1 MRIAFYAPLKPPTH
15 RNPSGDRQMARL
27 LMQALEH
34 AGHQVELASRFRSR
48 EAAGDGA
55 RLERLH
61 RVGDKLA
68 ERLIRRY
75 RALPVRQRPQ
85 LWFTYHLYYKAPD
98 WIGPKVAQALRIPYV
113 VAEASVAYKRA
124 SGPWAAS
131 HRAVLDAL
139 DQAAAV
145 ITLNPLDAKLIP
157 DQSKVRPLK
166 PFLETAPYDAVRP
179 LRDDYRAVLDA
190 LDQAA
195 AVITLNPL
203 DAKLIP
209 DQSKVRPLK
218 PFLETAPYDAV
229 RPLRDDYRAVLASEQ
244 QLDAE
249 LPWLLAVAMMR
260 PGDKLKSYQIL
271 AQALRAIPD
280 IPWQLLVA
288 GDGQAREAVT
298 QAFTWAL
305 PGRVRFLG
313 LVQPEVMPALYAA
326 SDLLVW
332 PAVNEAFGM
341 GLLEAQAAGIP
352 VVAGRNPGVENV
364 VAEGITGY
372 LSDPGPATFA
382 ASVREML
389 SHKANRVAMGGAAP
403 TVVAEQH
410 SLLAAARRLNAIL
423 QDASRHVVAGQ

>member
-15 RNPSGDRQMARL
+15 SNPSGDRQMAR
-27 LMQALEH
+27 MIVQALEQ
-34 AGHQVELASRFRSR
+34 AGHEVDLASRFRSR
-48 EAAGDGA
+48 EPMGNAA
-55 RLERLH
+55 RLERLQ
-61 RVGDKLA
+61 RLGDALA
-68 ERLIRRY
+68 ARLIRRY
-75 RALPVRQRPQ
+75 QTLPPRRRPQ

-98 WIGPKVAQALRIPYV
+98 WIGPKVARALRIPYV

-131 HRAVLDAL
+131 HRAVLEAL
-139 DQAAAV
+139 DLAAAV
-145 ITLNPLDAKLIP
+145 VTLNPLDAKLIP
-157 DQSKVRPLK
+157 DQSKVRALK
-166 PFLETAPYDAVRP
+166 PFIDTAPY
-179 LRDDYRAVLDA
+179 
-190 LDQAA
+190 
-195 AVITLNPL
+195 
-203 DAKLIP
+203 
-209 DQSKVRPLK
+209 
-218 PFLETAPYDAV
+218 EAV

-244 QLDAE
+244 QLDPD

-280 IPWQLLVA
+280 IPWQLVVA
-288 GDGQAREAVT
+288 GDGQARDAVT

-326 SDLLVW
+326 CDLLVW

-341 GLLEAQAAGIP
+341 VLLEAQAAGVP
-352 VVAGRNPGVENV
+352 VVAGRSPGVENV
-364 VAEGITGY
+364 VAEGVTGY
-372 LSDPGPATFA
+372 LSDPGLATFA

-389 SHKANRVAMGGAAP
+389 SQKASRLAMGAAAP
-403 TVVAEQH
+403 QAIAEHH

-423 QDASRHVVAGQ
+423 EEASRK